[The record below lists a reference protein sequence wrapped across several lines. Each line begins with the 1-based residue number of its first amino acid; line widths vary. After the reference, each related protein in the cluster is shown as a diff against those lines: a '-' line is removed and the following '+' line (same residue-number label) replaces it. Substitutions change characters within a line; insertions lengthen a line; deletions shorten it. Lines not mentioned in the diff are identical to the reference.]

1 MSEFLYN
8 LEMGKIFLAETQI
21 TEAIKRKIQL
31 YRTFKWQKKKNPNRT
46 RYKLTI
52 INQKKMTNRKK
63 KMCA

>member
-31 YRTFKWQKKKNPNRT
+31 YRTFKWQKKKKKT
-46 RYKLTI
+46 QTEQD
-52 INQKKMTNRKK
+52 IN
-63 KMCA
+63 

>member
-31 YRTFKWQKKKNPNRT
+31 YRTFKWQKKKNPNRI